1 MKKLLVAAIAA
12 ASFGL
17 VAHAENETTLYG
29 SIAYDAA
36 LVKKNDLSGGFQTN
50 YPKKNVSKRNRE
62 SADFD
67 TNVVK
72 WGIKGKEEI
81 SSDLTALYQLEFN
94 GKSGVGRYAWVALS
108 GASWGTLKIGRQ
120 DSLYYLLTNY
130 NDIFNNTFWGSN
142 VYYDEGLRRPDK
154 AIAYVS
160 PNFGGFNFAIVGILN
175 GTRGDI
181 QDNYYDAV
189 KNGVGGVT
197 DSRGFGAGQIGA
209 WYAQNGFFASLVYE
223 YIKSDLHLVGDAG
236 DISLVGLDAGYK
248 GTELIAGT
256 VGYSNDTFKVGANI
270 QHKASDGNKGSLVG
284 EYYFGPNT
292 IRAGFGYASSK
303 DLRRAKSIGMNY
315 NWQAVSGA
323 GTTADP
329 YVYGDVAS
337 STNKKK
343 VYTYALGYQYNF
355 SKRTYTYVE
364 ADFIDWNVGD
374 IHSHTGSDTSKAVP
388 TRTQTT
394 KGIEDG
400 YSVRVGLRHDF

>member
-36 LVKKNDLSGGFQTN
+36 VVKKNDLSGGFTTN
-50 YPKKNVSKRNRE
+50 FPTSKTGTVKRNRE

-94 GKSGVGRYAWVALS
+94 GKTGKGRYAWVALS

-130 NDIFNNTFWGSN
+130 NDIFQNTFWGSN

-160 PNFGGFNFAIVGILN
+160 PNFNGFNFAIVGILN
-175 GTRGDI
+175 GTKGDI
-181 QDNYYDAV
+181 SDNYYGLDGAQ
-189 KNGVGGVT
+189 NVT
-197 DSRGFGAGQIGA
+197 DSRAFGAGQVGA

-223 YIKSDLHLVGDAG
+223 YIKSDLHLVADAG
-236 DISLVGLDAGYK
+236 DISLLGLDSTYK

-256 VGYSNDTFKVGANI
+256 VGYSNDTFKVGLNA

-292 IRAGFGYASSK
+292 IRAGFGYASSN
-303 DLRRAKSIGMNY
+303 DLRAAKSIGMNY
-315 NWQAVSGA
+315 NWQQIG
-323 GTTADP
+323 GTGTANDP

-374 IHSHTGSDTSKAVP
+374 IHRHSGDSSKAVP
-388 TRTQTT
+388 TSTTTT
-394 KGIEDG
+394 KGLDDG
-400 YSVRVGLRHDF
+400 YSVRVGLRHNF